1 MHEASALV
9 HQFALPLHKSGGTG
23 GASQAGTGSIAGF
36 PAASRKTSGGYAIP
50 GPTLQAGAT
59 VCKAMISGT
68 LLLES

>member
-36 PAASRKTSGGYAIP
+36 PAALRKNKRRVRNTWPDAAGRSNR
-50 GPTLQAGAT
+50 LQ
-59 VCKAMISGT
+59 SDD
-68 LLLES
+68 